1 MPSEFGAL
9 TSLILLGLENTD
21 ITSLPTEI
29 GMLTALTLLY
39 MTDSEL
45 TSLVSGPAA
54 AAQPQTPPARRP
66 AGPRSTCSISGVRG
80 TDWRTRAKAVG
91 DRGVN
96 GPEQVSAREG
106 GIVCGQRTDTRLTR
120 VAACDSKITTS

>member
-45 TSLVSGPAA
+45 TSLVSE
-54 AAQPQTPPARRP
+54 PARRRPATPPP
-66 AGPRSTCSISGVRG
+66 AGRP
-80 TDWRTRAKAVG
+80 A
-91 DRGVN
+91 
-96 GPEQVSAREG
+96 
-106 GIVCGQRTDTRLTR
+106 
-120 VAACDSKITTS
+120 

>member
-9 TSLILLGLENTD
+9 TSLKLLGLQNTD

-29 GMLTALTLLY
+29 GLLTALTLLY

-54 AAQPQTPPARRP
+54 AAQPQPPPRQAARRP
-66 AGPRSTCSISGVRG
+66 A
-80 TDWRTRAKAVG
+80 
-91 DRGVN
+91 
-96 GPEQVSAREG
+96 
-106 GIVCGQRTDTRLTR
+106 
-120 VAACDSKITTS
+120 